1 MGSIIEKGLTCFSAS
16 MWTNIFIALTL
27 VVFVIACHQGLK
39 GKHSRFLEHAP
50 NVMTSLGILGTFIG
64 IVIGL
69 LQFNPTE
76 IDTSIS
82 LLLEGLKTAFVTS
95 LVGMFASII
104 FKSIDTWVFAPKR
117 EAAEAVDD
125 TPKDFYGHIEQQT
138 TLLEK
143 LCTSL
148 AGEEEGSLTGG
159 LKLLRADLNDATRQR
174 KQEAQEFAATLWGK
188 LDDFAKVL
196 SKSATEQVIE
206 ALKNVIIEFNEQLTE
221 QFGDNF
227 KALDASV
234 KKLVDWQQQYM
245 QQLATMSE
253 QYDQSVQ
260 AISATE
266 KSVTEI
272 SEKTSVIPQTM
283 ENLATILESNDN
295 QIKELKS
302 HLEVFVAMRD
312 SAIKAVPEIQQQV
325 TSIGMQFQQ
334 GANAMK
340 EQMVAGANDFKTSI
354 AATNEDIKNVS
365 KEIKDQVVNVGEKFR
380 EGSNEMKQQMVAG
393 ANDFKTSVAATNED
407 IKNVSKEIKDQ
418 VVNVGEKFREGS
430 NEMKQQMVTGANDF
444 KTSVATINEDI
455 KNVSKEIKDQV
466 VNVGEKFREGSNEMK
481 QQMVA
486 GANDFKTSV
495 ATTNEEIKNVSKE
508 IKDQVANVGEKFR
521 DGTNEM
527 KQAMSNSANEFK
539 TATRE
544 FNQSIADMATEV
556 VDKSNKIANTLKNS
570 INDTTRNAQT
580 ILNKIDEYTQKFNIE
595 LQQNLNKVMDSIR
608 SNTEITLGG
617 VQHQIKQAVEN
628 AGNKVNE
635 TVSLLDRSLQQELNR
650 ALGDLGRHLGRIAA
664 KIVEEYEKMQSSY
677 KNNNKY

>member
-1 MGSIIEKGLTCFSAS
+1 MIGTIIEDLLVNVSAP
-16 MWTNIFIALTL
+16 TVTEFFIILTL
-27 VVFVIACHQGLK
+27 VVFVIACHQGFK

-82 LLLEGLKTAFVTS
+82 SLLEGLKTAFITS
-95 LVGMFASII
+95 FIGMFFSIV
-104 FKSIDTWVFAPKR
+104 FKFIDTWKFAPKR

-125 TPKDFYGHIEQQT
+125 TPKDFYEHIEQQT

-174 KQEAQEFAATLWGK
+174 KQEAQEFATTLWDK

-206 ALKNVIIEFNEQLTE
+206 ALKNVIIEFNQQLTE

-253 QYDQSVQ
+253 QYDQGVQ

-266 KSVTEI
+266 KAVTEI

-302 HLEVFVAMRD
+302 HLEAFVAMRD

-340 EQMVAGANDFKTSI
+340 E
-354 AATNEDIKNVS
+354 
-365 KEIKDQVVNVGEKFR
+365 
-380 EGSNEMKQQMVAG
+380 
-393 ANDFKTSVAATNED
+393 
-407 IKNVSKEIKDQ
+407 
-418 VVNVGEKFREGS
+418 
-430 NEMKQQMVTGANDF
+430 
-444 KTSVATINEDI
+444 
-455 KNVSKEIKDQV
+455 
-466 VNVGEKFREGSNEMK
+466 
-481 QQMVA
+481 QMVA

-556 VDKSNKIANTLKNS
+556 VDKSNEIANTLKNS
-570 INDTTRNAQT
+570 INDTSQNTQT
-580 ILNKIDEYTQKFNIE
+580 IINKLDEYTQKFNTE

-608 SNTEITLGG
+608 SNTETTLGG
-617 VQHQIKQAVEN
+617 VQSQIKQAVKD
-628 AGNKVNE
+628 AGASVNDQ
-635 TVSLLDRSLQQELNR
+635 VSLLDEALQRELNR
-650 ALGDLGRHLGRIAA
+650 ALGELGRHLGRIAA

-677 KNNNKY
+677 KNNNNF

>member
-206 ALKNVIIEFNEQLTE
+206 ALKNVIIEFNQQLTE

-253 QYDQSVQ
+253 QYDHGVQ

-266 KSVTEI
+266 KAVTEI

-302 HLEVFVAMRD
+302 HLEAFVAMRD

-340 EQMVAGANDFKTSI
+340 EQMVAGANDFKTSV
-354 AATNEDIKNVS
+354 AATNEEIKNVS
-365 KEIKDQVVNVGEKFR
+365 KEIKDQVANVGEKFL
-380 EGSNEMKQQMVAG
+380 EGSNEMKQQM
-393 ANDFKTSVAATNED
+393 
-407 IKNVSKEIKDQ
+407 I
-418 VVNVGEKFREGS
+418 
-430 NEMKQQMVTGANDF
+430 
-444 KTSVATINEDI
+444 
-455 KNVSKEIKDQV
+455 
-466 VNVGEKFREGSNEMK
+466 
-481 QQMVA
+481 A

-556 VDKSNKIANTLKNS
+556 VDKSNEIANTLKNS
-570 INDTTRNAQT
+570 INDTSQNTQT
-580 ILNKIDEYTQKFNIE
+580 IINKLDEYTQKFNTE

-608 SNTEITLGG
+608 SNTETTLGG
-617 VQHQIKQAVEN
+617 VQSQIKQAVEN
-628 AGNKVNE
+628 AGEKVNG
-635 TVSLLDRSLQQELNR
+635 TVLLLDEALQRELNR
-650 ALGDLGRHLGRIAA
+650 AIGELGRHLGRIAA
-664 KIVEEYEKMQSSY
+664 KIAEEYEKMQSSY
-677 KNNNKY
+677 KNNNNF